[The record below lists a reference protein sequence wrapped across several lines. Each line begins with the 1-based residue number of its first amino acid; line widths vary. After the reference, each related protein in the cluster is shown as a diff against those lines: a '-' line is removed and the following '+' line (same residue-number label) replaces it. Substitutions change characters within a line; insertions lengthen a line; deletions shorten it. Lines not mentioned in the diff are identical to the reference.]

1 MDKKTLLGIDEL
13 AERWGVDKTTIRRMK
28 DKGEIKAVKAFG
40 NLKFNII
47 DVLKIEG
54 SGSIDPLSPL
64 ERRRLELEIKSKDN
78 EIARLNAILSKMIA
92 PLGEYIN
99 GVTKGEVRWKE
110 H

>member
-64 ERRRLELEIKSKDN
+64 ERRRLELEIKNKDN
-78 EIARLNAILSKMIA
+78 EIARLNAILSQMIA

-99 GVTKGEVRWKE
+99 LINKE
-110 H
+110 IER

>member
-13 AERWGVDKTTIRRMK
+13 AERWGVDKTTVRRMRE
-28 DKGEIKAVKAFG
+28 KGEIKAVKGFG
-40 NLKFNII
+40 NLKFNINDI
-47 DVLKIEG
+47 LKIEG

-99 GVTKGEVRWKE
+99 LINKEMVR
-110 H
+110 

>member
-13 AERWGVDKTTIRRMK
+13 AERWGVDRSTIRRMK

-40 NLKFNII
+40 NLKFNIN

-54 SGSIDPLSPL
+54 SGSIDP
-64 ERRRLELEIKSKDN
+64 RRLEIELQNKDN

-99 GVTKGEVRWKE
+99 LINKGEVR
-110 H
+110 

>member
-1 MDKKTLLGIDEL
+1 MEKKTLLNIDEL
-13 AERWGVDKTTIRRMK
+13 AERWGVDKTTIRRMRE
-28 DKGEIKAVKAFG
+28 KGEIKAVKAFG
-40 NLKFNII
+40 NLKFNIN

-64 ERRRLELEIKSKDN
+64 ERRRLEIELQNKDN

-99 GVTKGEVRWKE
+99 LINKGEVR
-110 H
+110 